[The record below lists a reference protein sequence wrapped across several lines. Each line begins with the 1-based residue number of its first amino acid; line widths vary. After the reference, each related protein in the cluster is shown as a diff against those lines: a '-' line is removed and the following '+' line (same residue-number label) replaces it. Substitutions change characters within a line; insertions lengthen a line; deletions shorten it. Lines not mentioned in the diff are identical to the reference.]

1 MPEISVMMA
10 GIKILMGAMFMTMLE
25 VSMWVKILEMMVVM
39 EEVCMVMWVAQKWN
53 LLLLSNNLLP
63 ITAIGSGKSKEYN
76 MVDDCADRQFAALV
90 LRTELISLVMW
101 FCDTANKVFKQW
113 IL

>member
-1 MPEISVMMA
+1 MDARNFSNDGRNKDIDGSNVYDHVGSINVGEGA
-10 GIKILMGAMFMTMLE
+10 GGYGDVGSSE
-25 VSMWVKILEMMVVM
+25 VEF
-39 EEVCMVMWVAQKWN
+39 VAFVQQPVTHNCNWC
-53 LLLLSNNLLP
+53 
-63 ITAIGSGKSKEYN
+63 GKSKEYN

-101 FCDTANKVFKQW
+101 FHDTANKVFKQW